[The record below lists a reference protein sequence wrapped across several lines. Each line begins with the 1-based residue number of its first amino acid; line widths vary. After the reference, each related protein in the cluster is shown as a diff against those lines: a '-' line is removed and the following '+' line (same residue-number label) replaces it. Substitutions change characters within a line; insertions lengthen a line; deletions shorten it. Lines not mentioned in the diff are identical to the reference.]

1 MKEVNFSDWQEMALK
16 KDVEQIKKKIYSQEP
31 IFFSLCWEL
40 ILVLG
45 SIIIDH
51 LFDTEKTPE
60 WIWFGVIGL
69 AVVPALAVIMYNV
82 IKWIRLVSFV
92 KKGNIN
98 IKGYVDLFDNQIS
111 YWVMLSNAYTDMLVR
126 EVDGT
131 KSEKEFLY
139 REGCYYNNKTMHA
152 VYAMKPVFHKVF
164 TWDLSKVR
172 NENLV
177 DLERLLNVIDVM
189 YEQQKRMDNAVK
201 GIISPGI
208 KKQQE
213 LNNSYQL
220 ELKNFLNDVNAFN
233 QKKDLPTFDCHIC
246 GYKDTEH

>member
-60 WIWFGVIGL
+60 WI
-69 AVVPALAVIMYNV
+69 
-82 IKWIRLVSFV
+82 RLVSFV

-126 EVDGT
+126 EVEGT

-164 TWDLSKVR
+164 TGDLSKVK

-177 DLERLLNVIDVM
+177 DLERLLNVLNVM
-189 YEQQKRMDNAVK
+189 YEQQKRMDDAVE
-201 GIISPGI
+201 GIVSPGI

-213 LNNSYQL
+213 LNKSYQL
-220 ELKNFLNDVNAFN
+220 ELKNFLNDLNAFN

-246 GYKDTEH
+246 GYKDTER